1 MIDEGMGKATL
12 DAKKLAI
19 QTIHVTVARDDTH
32 QIAAAR
38 SQRHLAAVRTI
49 RAGGNS
55 LAQFPRPGLMPV
67 GRVKQRP
74 GGADFDAVAALRT
87 VQPAAVRAD
96 HSVCAPATGFDG
108 ILAHPFV
115 ADARASFAED

>member
-1 MIDEGMGKATL
+1 MIDERMGKATL

-19 QTIHVTVARDDTH
+19 QTIHITVARDNTH

-38 SQRHLAAVRTI
+38 SQRHLAAVRTVG
-49 RAGGNS
+49 AGGNC

-67 GRVKQRP
+67 SRVKQSP
-74 GGADFDAVAALRT
+74 GGADFNAVAALRT
-87 VQPAAVRAD
+87 IQPATVRAN
-96 HSVCAPATGFDG
+96 HTVCAAATGFDG

-115 ADARASFAED
+115 ADARASL